1 MEGWKADQLN
11 QLIEKTTHTN
21 NPIADTDE
29 VLWTELEQVFK
40 DSFTNTN
47 VKNDAFMMLQHLTQK
62 DSLDLYISEFKQL
75 TNIMGV
81 NRDDHRILELFKKGL
96 KNGLLI
102 SIIRLPTFDPNTPWN
117 FAQWEEAA
125 QKQHNKWKVQQQY
138 KKGNE
143 IKC

>member
-1 MEGWKADQLN
+1 MSNPYNRSTTFLTYMGGEQKEGWKADQLN

-62 DSLDLYISEFKQL
+62 DSLDLYISEFK
-75 TNIMGV
+75 
-81 NRDDHRILELFKKGL
+81 
-96 KNGLLI
+96 
-102 SIIRLPTFDPNTPWN
+102 
-117 FAQWEEAA
+117 
-125 QKQHNKWKVQQQY
+125 
-138 KKGNE
+138 
-143 IKC
+143 